1 MAAGN
6 MNSAE
11 GMAAA
16 LKACAMDLKAWSSVT
31 YGQIP
36 KKIQEKRKR
45 LNSLVQLDGD
55 VHFAEEIKQVRKD
68 INDLIENEEL
78 YWC

>member
-6 MNSAE
+6 INTAK

-16 LKACAMDLKAWSSVT
+16 LKACAMDLKAWSSAT

-36 KKIQEKRKR
+36 KKIQEKRKK
-45 LNSLVQLDGD
+45 
-55 VHFAEEIKQVRKD
+55 A
-68 INDLIENEEL
+68 
-78 YWC
+78 